1 MILLA
6 QSWPHSAPLPSFQ
19 STPRPVEQEGRLGNR
34 PVLKILAS
42 APGIQSYTGPST
54 RKFKT
59 PAMCLGSEPDQ
70 NVTALMQVPFQGLA

>member
-1 MILLA
+1 MVPLA

-19 STPRPVEQEGRLGNR
+19 PTVGPVEQEGRLGNR

-42 APGIQSYTGPST
+42 APGTQSYTDAST

-59 PAMCLGSEPDQ
+59 PTMCLGSEPDQ
-70 NVTALMQVPFQGLA
+70 NVTAFMQVPFQGLA